1 MREHKYKIGDVL
13 RITNTNLLN
22 NGYDYPFL
30 KDCHGKVLGFGNGEL
45 TYLLHDVTDSDGDI
59 MDWVVYEDNLE
70 PYENTYGNYI
80 FSNSLDI
87 YFEPVIDSMRKH
99 PNVDLI
105 YPKMGSKTAIA
116 CDFYSPV
123 DAIIKPKTYL
133 KIYLDFKAIFPS
145 DLGLFINVRSNMG
158 DDYIMLVNTQGWI
171 ESDYANN
178 KKNDGNLII
187 GLYNFGEEDYVIKQG
202 DRIAQGTFVKV
213 YRAEGTETD
222 IERVG
227 GHGSTGK

>member
-1 MREHKYKIGDVL
+1 MRERKYKIGDVL
-13 RITNTNLLN
+13 KITNTVLLN
-22 NGYDYPFL
+22 DGYDYPCL
-30 KDCHGKVLGFGNGEL
+30 KDCHGKVYDFGNGEL
-45 TYLLHDVTDSDGDI
+45 TYLLHNVIDSDGDV
-59 MDWVVYEDNLE
+59 MDWVVHENNLE
-70 PYENTYGNYI
+70 PLEPSSHPN
-80 FSNSLDI
+80 I

-158 DDYIMLVNTQGWI
+158 DDCIMLVNTQGWI

-187 GLYNFGEEDYVIKQG
+187 GLYNFGEEDYIIKQG
-202 DRIAQGTFVKV
+202 DRIAQGTFLKV